1 MIDYSK
7 FQLFFE
13 AEDDE
18 LDAMLCLLACDEF
31 SYRTSLIYRKRWDSS
46 YLVSLALEEYRL
58 GPKEFDVIHTLIG
71 DRLSSNEQ
79 MSHIRGLIPI
89 SAASKIGVG
98 LIILAGGRR
107 TEAMRTHGIAES
119 TVYKILHS
127 FCKAVNECP
136 VFDLNYNIDYYT
148 LMKRAEEFYA
158 KSFISLFKYC
168 CGALD
173 GLAIKVNVRS
183 DDTQHVLSFYSTL
196 LLH

>member
-1 MIDYSK
+1 
-7 FQLFFE
+7 
-13 AEDDE
+13 
-18 LDAMLCLLACDEF
+18 
-31 SYRTSLIYRKRWDSS
+31 
-46 YLVSLALEEYRL
+46 
-58 GPKEFDVIHTLIG
+58 
-71 DRLSSNEQ
+71 
-79 MSHIRGLIPI
+79 
-89 SAASKIGVG
+89 
-98 LIILAGGRR
+98 LAGGRR
-107 TEAMRTHGIAES
+107 TEAMRTHRIAES

-183 DDTQHVLSFYSTL
+183 DDTYYHFIRVLNIVIALIFKVFVMQIDALLEYHASLLDQQMMLMLSNRVICMNGTL
-196 LLH
+196 CYHNRFTRILTVLILVQKQT